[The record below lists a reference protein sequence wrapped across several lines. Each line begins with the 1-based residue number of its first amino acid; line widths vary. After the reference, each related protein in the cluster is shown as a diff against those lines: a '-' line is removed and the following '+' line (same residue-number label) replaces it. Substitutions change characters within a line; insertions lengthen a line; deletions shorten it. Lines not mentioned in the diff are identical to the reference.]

1 MSSSAQPDQQ
11 PHFDRSEMLMM
22 HNMFR
27 REFALMPGLVG
38 AVVAGEYD
46 RAQIIGD
53 HLEAVIDV
61 LHQHHTHEDEN
72 IWPLLLDRC
81 GESVAPLAELMQGQH
96 QRVATLLHQADE
108 ALSIWRD
115 AVTVES
121 RQALAD
127 FLDRLIPALTEHLSA
142 EEGRVVPLMEQYI
155 TVAEWHAPMGSESAA
170 DPTQFP
176 LTFGLLMYEGDPH
189 SVDQAIASMPVD
201 ARPVIRQLAAKT
213 FADHSQRVHG
223 TATPP
228 RSTDLQPGVD
238 VTDQTHDP
246 ILETLQEQPPR
257 RRTEQQ
263 VSPRASS
270 S

>member
-1 MSSSAQPDQQ
+1 
-11 PHFDRSEMLMM
+11 MLII

-38 AVVAGEYD
+38 AVVAGDHD

-53 HLEAVIDV
+53 HVQAVIAL
-61 LHQHHTHEDEN
+61 LHDHHTHEDED

-81 GESVAPLAELMQGQH
+81 TRAARLVGLMQGQH
-96 QRVATLLHQADE
+96 QQVATLLHEVDD

-121 RQALAD
+121 REALAD
-127 FLDRLIPALTEHLSA
+127 VLGRLIPALKEHLSA
-142 EEGRVVPLMEQYI
+142 EEDRVVPLMAQYI
-155 TVAEWHAPMGSESAA
+155 TIAEWHPTMGSELAA
-170 DPTQFP
+170 DPAQSP
-176 LTFGLLMYEGDPH
+176 LTIGLLMYEGDPDSIDH
-189 SVDQAIASMPVD
+189 FIAARPAD

-228 RSTDLQPGVD
+228 RSTEL
-238 VTDQTHDP
+238 
-246 ILETLQEQPPR
+246 
-257 RRTEQQ
+257 
-263 VSPRASS
+263 
-270 S
+270 

>member
-1 MSSSAQPDQQ
+1 MSSLAKPDEQ
-11 PHFDRSEMLMM
+11 PHFERSDMLVI

-38 AVVAGEYD
+38 AVVAGEHD

-53 HLEAVIDV
+53 HVEAVIDI

-81 GESVAPLAELMQGQH
+81 GESVAPLAGLMHGQH
-96 QRVATLLHQADE
+96 QQVATLLHQIDE

-121 RQALAD
+121 RDALAD
-127 FLDRLIPALTEHLSA
+127 ILGRLIPALKEHLST
-142 EEGRVVPLMEQYI
+142 EEDRVVPLMEQYI
-155 TVAEWHAPMGSESAA
+155 TVAEWHPPMGSELAT
-170 DPTQFP
+170 DPAQFA
-176 LTFGLLMYEGDPH
+176 LIAGLLMYEGDPH
-189 SVDQAIASMPVD
+189 SIDQYVAAMPAD
-201 ARPVIRQLAAKT
+201 ARPSIRQLAAKT

-228 RSTDLQPGVD
+228 RSTEL
-238 VTDQTHDP
+238 
-246 ILETLQEQPPR
+246 
-257 RRTEQQ
+257 
-263 VSPRASS
+263 
-270 S
+270 